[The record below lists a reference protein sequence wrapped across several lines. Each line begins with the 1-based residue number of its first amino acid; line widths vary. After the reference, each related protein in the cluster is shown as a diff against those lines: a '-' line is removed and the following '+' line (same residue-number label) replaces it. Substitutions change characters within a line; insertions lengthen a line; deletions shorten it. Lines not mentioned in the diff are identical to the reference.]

1 MVKNHNCFIRLGS
14 ICFVSTFTTSRQ
26 QTSGYL
32 VATIEMS
39 NNHHR
44 HRHHHHQQNGDEA
57 DAVFMCLCLL
67 VSSTFF
73 QLSLYHIESLP
84 YLSASAASAALK
96 SVKKKR
102 GQRQRGETEGRGR
115 EQRQLGAKG
124 AAQANVFEF
133 LSLSFVLSPHI
144 FFLFQLQWKCWS
156 STPSPG
162 STLEPT

>member
-73 QLSLYHIESLP
+73 QLSLYHIEPLP
-84 YLSASAASAALK
+84 HLSASAASAALK

-115 EQRQLGAKG
+115 EHRQLGAKG
-124 AAQANVFEF
+124 AAQGNVCEI
-133 LSLSFVLSPHI
+133 LSLSFVLSPHTL
-144 FFLFQLQWKCWS
+144 FLLQLQWKCCS

-162 STLEPT
+162 STLEST